1 MAEPL
6 KYLDAKT
13 LNRASRLEIKARE
26 IVEGTISGMHK
37 SPFRGYSVEFAQHR
51 EYVTGD
57 DLRHIDWKVYGK
69 SDRFYIK
76 EYEEETN
83 LTTTTLLDMSESMAY
98 GDEKRGTKFDYAATI
113 AATMAYLILKQQD
126 QVALALFDEDVQR
139 YVPHSA
145 SLSQFRTVVA
155 ELAAAVPTRKTK
167 TSEVFAKMANR
178 LVRRGLVIVISDF
191 LEEPEEI
198 LRGLSML
205 RHRKHDVIA
214 FHVLD
219 HDELTFPFERMTRFE
234 GLEEMPKIT
243 ADPRVLRQAY
253 LEEVEAFTLAMK
265 KGCLKNRIDYVLMDT
280 GTPVD
285 VALTRY
291 LATRMAEASR
301 G

>member
-1 MAEPL
+1 MAEPRS
-6 KYLDAKT
+6 YLDAKT

-37 SPFRGYSVEFAQHR
+37 SPFHGYSVEFSQHR

-57 DLRHIDWKVYGK
+57 DLRHIDWRAYAK

-126 QVALALFDEDVQR
+126 QVALALFDEEVQR
-139 YVPHSA
+139 FIPHST
-145 SLSQFRTVVA
+145 SLSHFRTVVG
-155 ELAAAVPTRKTK
+155 EIAAATPTRKTK
-167 TSEVFAKMANR
+167 TSDVFLQMANR
-178 LVRRGLVIVISDF
+178 LARRGLVIVVSD
-191 LEEPEEI
+191 LLDDPKEI
-198 LRGLSML
+198 LRGLRFL
-205 RHRKHDVIA
+205 RHRRHDVIV

-219 HDELTFPFERMTRFE
+219 YDELNFPFQRMTRFE
-234 GLEEMPKIT
+234 GLEDMPKLT

-253 LEEVEAFTLAMK
+253 LEEVEAFTLAIK

-291 LATRMAEASR
+291 LATRMAEARR